1 MVTAPMCPWCLS
13 TPARHDRCY
22 GVMYAS
28 VQGDGFAVFDPKTWR
43 TVECACECRQQQGL
57 F

>member
-22 GVMYAS
+22 GVMHAS
-28 VQGDGFAVFDPKTWR
+28 EQGDGFAVFDPTTWR
-43 TVECACECRQQQGL
+43 TVQCACECRQQQGL